1 MSDPQPTT
9 KHRHKCEQQILIQ
22 AMPPS
27 LDPRIYTLARF
38 EPVPPAT
45 GVALATASTNAKI
58 GGQEVSFAV
67 PAHAA
72 LCLSLSHKAFQQ
84 LQVYPLD
91 RIFTDTGKGVQVMPG
106 NLTILFS
113 AFECLLV
120 NTVFAVTAL
129 EAYANQSIPEDF
141 VFSKLRQDQKC
152 KESYDKMQ
160 IERNLSLDLKLSVL
174 LPEILG
180 IPFPKGEQLWNDYKL
195 LRETRDRII
204 HVKTADLGIH
214 DREAKSIWAILL
226 DRRNIDASKIAHA
239 VIKIFPQK
247 HDPSSSPVAAG
258 RNVWVDLYPFTE
270 EHLSKFGQKAK
281 AERHK

>member
-1 MSDPQPTT
+1 MFDPQPTT
-9 KHRHKCEQQILIQ
+9 KHSHKREQQIMVQ

-45 GVALATASTNAKI
+45 GVALATASTNAKM

-72 LCLSLSHKAFQQ
+72 LCLNLSHKAFQQ
-84 LQVYPLD
+84 LKGYQLD
-91 RIFTDTGKGVQVMPG
+91 QIFTDTGKGVQVLPG
-106 NLTILFS
+106 NLTKLFN

-129 EAYANQSIPEDF
+129 EAYANQSIPDDF

-152 KESYDKMQ
+152 NESYDKMQ
-160 IERNLSLDLKLSVL
+160 IERNLSLDVKLSEVL
-174 LPEILG
+174 PQILG
-180 IPFPKGEQLWNDYKL
+180 IPLLKGEQLWHDYKL

-226 DRRNIDASKIAHA
+226 ERRNVDASIIAHA
-239 VIKIFPQK
+239 VIKRFPQK

-270 EHLSKFGQKAK
+270 EHLSKFG
-281 AERHK
+281 RRR